1 METWKR
7 FEIFQ
12 KGKKNVKE
20 KKYWDNSNF
29 QIKHIMYN
37 NKLSETVSPQH
48 KDDNNNNYYKLIF
61 TSANSRLV
69 VHDLKSMVEPAI
81 WRTASSGLEYS
92 RGCRCSNG
100 WNLTVEPLAGHRS
113 R

>member
-1 METWKR
+1 MKIEKDLKYFR
-7 FEIFQ
+7 KAKKC
-12 KGKKNVKE
+12 KGKKNTE
-20 KKYWDNSNF
+20 IILRNF

-81 WRTASSGLEYS
+81 
-92 RGCRCSNG
+92 
-100 WNLTVEPLAGHRS
+100 
-113 R
+113 

>member
-1 METWKR
+1 
-7 FEIFQ
+7 
-12 KGKKNVKE
+12 
-20 KKYWDNSNF
+20 
-29 QIKHIMYN
+29 MYN

-81 WRTASSGLEYS
+81 
-92 RGCRCSNG
+92 
-100 WNLTVEPLAGHRS
+100 
-113 R
+113 